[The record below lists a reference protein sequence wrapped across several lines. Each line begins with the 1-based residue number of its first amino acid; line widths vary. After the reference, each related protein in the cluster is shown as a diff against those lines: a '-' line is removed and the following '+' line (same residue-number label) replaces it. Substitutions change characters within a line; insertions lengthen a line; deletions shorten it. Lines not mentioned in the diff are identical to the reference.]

1 MGCAG
6 AALAAGW
13 GLRFWAEVEIA
24 AMSKTNR
31 AILLKTF
38 GIGEFFS
45 LWSAPRLKK
54 LGMEGKGGDL
64 TAKDTKKHKGIAK
77 ISLRPLRVP
86 CGYFFF
92 FFAVDAASGC
102 APVTLAST

>member
-54 LGMEGKGGDL
+54 LGMEGKAGMN
-64 TAKDTKKHKGIAK
+64 HKGHEGTQRDCQNFVAILRIFVA
-77 ISLRPLRVP
+77 ISFSFLR
-86 CGYFFF
+86 
-92 FFAVDAASGC
+92 
-102 APVTLAST
+102 